1 MGIFKVISSNSSG
14 NGYILE
20 CDGKYLLIELGV
32 SCKKIMELIDYKL
45 EDVVGV
51 IVSHSHC

>member
-32 SCKKIMELIDYKL
+32 SCKKIMELINYKL